1 MGLFRSGEVIGIA
14 EDALTFALEA
24 SRETHPNE
32 YMGLLRGDR
41 ARNVGVDGDGLVVTD
56 ILIIPGTESNSVS
69 ATVRTSMIPNDFSGV
84 GSVHSHPNGVL
95 EPSKADLA
103 TFSKGQVHIII
114 GHPYGQ
120 NDWVALDRE
129 GKRRSLPV
137 LNADIEDPEEFFD
150 FDQSDIDDELG
161 LDGAER

>member
-1 MGLFRSGEVIGIA
+1 MGLFRTGEVIGIA

-24 SRETHPNE
+24 SRETHPSE
-32 YMGLLRGDR
+32 YMGLMRGEP
-41 ARNVGVDGDGLVVTD
+41 AESVGVRGDGLVVTD
-56 ILIIPGTESNSVS
+56 VLVIPGTESNSVS
-69 ATVRTSMIPNDFSGV
+69 ATVRTSMIPNDFSAV

-114 GHPYGQ
+114 GYPYER

-129 GKRRSLPV
+129 GKRRDLPV
-137 LNADIEDPEEFFD
+137 VQADLEEPEEFFD
-150 FDQSDIDDELG
+150 FDQSDIDAELG
-161 LDGAER
+161 IDGEEL